1 MPPMADARTYL
12 AGGAWIEATANP
24 PIPVVN
30 PANGAVIG
38 EAPSCTADDVDRAVA
53 AARAALPGWAAT
65 PVADRL
71 ALLSALREALAA
83 RGDELAL
90 LITRQMGTPIG
101 FSRAAQIGLPL
112 RTFDVTIAAMAAL
125 EEEHTAR
132 SRILRDPAGVVA
144 AITPW
149 NFPLHQIAA
158 KVVPALA
165 AGCTVVLKP
174 SEITPLDA
182 RIFAELV
189 EGCGFPAGVFNM
201 LFGAAETGAALVAHP
216 QVDMVSFTG
225 STAAGRHIGA
235 QAGRDLKKVAL
246 ELGGKSANILLDDA
260 DLSVAVPQAIGQC
273 FVNGGQTCAALTRLI
288 VPRAKRAA
296 VEALA
301 VEAAA
306 RWLPGDPEQPSTRLG
321 PLSSLRQRERV
332 AAMVARALEGGATAL
347 IGGTAAPEGFEK
359 GAWFAAT
366 VLSGVTPAMEIA
378 REEVFG
384 PVLVIL
390 DHDGEEDAIAIAN
403 DSAYGLSGG
412 VWSADPARAE
422 RVAARL
428 RTGQVMING
437 AMLDMEAPF
446 GGVGQS
452 GIGREYGRYGL
463 EEYFNLKAIT
473 GAASAGQDRGSNG

>member
-1 MPPMADARTYL
+1 
-12 AGGAWIEATANP
+12 
-24 PIPVVN
+24 
-30 PANGAVIG
+30 
-38 EAPSCTADDVDRAVA
+38 
-53 AARAALPGWAAT
+53 
-65 PVADRL
+65 
-71 ALLSALREALAA
+71 
-83 RGDELAL
+83 
-90 LITRQMGTPIG
+90 
-101 FSRAAQIGLPL
+101 
-112 RTFDVTIAAMAAL
+112 
-125 EEEHTAR
+125 
-132 SRILRDPAGVVA
+132 
-144 AITPW
+144 
-149 NFPLHQIAA
+149 
-158 KVVPALA
+158 
-165 AGCTVVLKP
+165 
-174 SEITPLDA
+174 
-182 RIFAELV
+182 
-189 EGCGFPAGVFNM
+189 
-201 LFGAAETGAALVAHP
+201 
-216 QVDMVSFTG
+216 
-225 STAAGRHIGA
+225 
-235 QAGRDLKKVAL
+235 KVAL

-288 VPRAKRAA
+288 APRAKRAE

-301 VEAAA
+301 MEAAA
-306 RWLPGDPEQPSTRLG
+306 QWRPGDPEQPSTRLG

-366 VLSGVTPAMEIA
+366 VLSGVTPEMEIA

-473 GAASAGQDRGSNG
+473 GTASAGQDRGSNE